1 MLHNESTL
9 RRKQDMARL
18 PKSDQQSALGAVRD
32 IVRDE
37 RFEAPPTRNLTARTG
52 ATTSTMYAAFGD
64 KRGLL
69 LRALDHCLARLC
81 EKMSRLEANSS
92 PTQAIPGFSEPLANA
107 STTTR
112 AARSGA

>member
-1 MLHNESTL
+1 
-9 RRKQDMARL
+9 MARL
-18 PKSDQQSALGAVRD
+18 RKSDEQSALGDARN
-32 IVRDE
+32 IVRAE
-37 RFEAPPTRNLTARTG
+37 HFEAPPTRNLTARTG
-52 ATTSTMYAAFGD
+52 ATTSSTYAAFGD

-92 PTQAIPGFSEPLANA
+92 PTQAIPGFFEPLANA

-112 AARSGA
+112 AVRRGT